1 MGMGTRILS
10 GYFEIIFCFILKNI
24 NILAVQSKTSI
35 KSNLKQCPI
44 NMGAVKWISNFMS
57 V

>member
-24 NILAVQSKTSI
+24 NILAIQSKTSI

-44 NMGAVKWISNFMS
+44 NIGVVKWISNFMS
-57 V
+57 L